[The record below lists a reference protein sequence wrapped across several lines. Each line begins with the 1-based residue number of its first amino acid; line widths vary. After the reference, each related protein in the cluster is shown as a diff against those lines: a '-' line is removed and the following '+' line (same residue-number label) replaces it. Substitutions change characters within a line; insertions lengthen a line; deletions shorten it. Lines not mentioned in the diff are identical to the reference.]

1 MLQFCKKVKL
11 YTKLAPETVRSL
23 FFISKFISD
32 HLHITIIYKSIFFN
46 WSITC
51 KLNYWIT
58 CKISSR
64 GNFIWKCP
72 SYVWFVWLILF
83 LFFSFFLLI
92 SIFFLWCTSSSAS
105 SLSNVFMLIVII
117 PLHCHLP
124 GIQHPVS
131 KLWSSE

>member
-72 SYVWFVWLILF
+72 SYVWFVWLVLF
-83 LFFSFFLLI
+83 LFFSFFFVDFN
-92 SIFFLWCTSSSAS
+92 FFLVVYQQQRLFSFKCFNANCYNSFALSLTWNTAS
-105 SLSNVFMLIVII
+105 CIKIV
-117 PLHCHLP
+117 
-124 GIQHPVS
+124 
-131 KLWSSE
+131 K